1 MFKEIA
7 VPRVISHLYRF
18 DNFQADEVRGVL
30 LRNGE
35 TVTLTAKTF
44 ELLLSLIR
52 HRHETALKEVL
63 LQEVWPETFVEES
76 NLTQHISM
84 LRKALG
90 EAPQDRR
97 YIVTVP
103 GRGYRFVAEVEETS
117 HQSTSMELDQG
128 VPAPVGDAPA
138 HVVMAEPA
146 EADQA
151 AAARKPWH
159 RRKSY
164 VLLGGIIAAAL
175 LLTGIRIEFVRSR
188 SRPRVLSGKESV
200 LLADVENTT
209 GEPVF
214 DGALNEG
221 LAVTLGQS
229 PFLELASRERVRDTL
244 RFMGRSPDERVRI
257 SFAREVCERLGTE
270 ALIAGSIGRLGSAYV
285 ISIDAVACNDGSEL
299 GREQF
304 QVENKE
310 RVLPELGKAGR
321 RLRKRLGESVASI
334 QKFDVPIQQA
344 TTPSLEAL
352 KAYSLG
358 IDQRAR
364 GAEKDSIPF
373 LERAIELDPDFAMA
387 YAQLGGAYRNLG
399 ETERASE
406 YYGKAYVI
414 HRDLSEREKLYLAV
428 RYYETVQ
435 GDIDKAIE
443 TNEIWTRM
451 YPRDPRPFNSLAA
464 WYQVIGQ
471 YEKATDAARA
481 AIRLEPDYYTAYA
494 NLATSD
500 LALNRFKE
508 AGEATDQADKVRRD
522 SLYTH
527 QVRFELAFIAH
538 DQSAM
543 QRELEWGSAAERHND
558 MLATQ
563 ARALVTAGRL
573 SAGRALLEQSWK
585 HSQAG
590 GLNDNAA
597 YSMAQQALVEADF
610 GNFQRARTLAETAL
624 KAGRGI
630 DAEETA
636 AEALAFSGDV
646 RGAEKLIGEL
656 QHRFPHHAP
665 LNRAS
670 LPSTMAAVELLHANP
685 GKAIAG
691 LEQAAPYDLSEFAN
705 LSPVYVRGIAYV
717 RAGRG
722 TEAAAQF
729 QTIIDH
735 PGIDPISHR
744 HLLAYLWIGRAYAV
758 AGSRIQA
765 RESYDQFLR
774 KCSNADRDIPIVMEA
789 RREFESLR

>member
-1 MFKEIA
+1 M
-7 VPRVISHLYRF
+7 
-18 DNFQADEVRGVL
+18 RGVL
-30 LRNGE
+30 LRDE
-35 TVTLTAKTF
+35 EPVTLTAKTF

-103 GRGYRFVAEVEETS
+103 GRGYRFIAEVADTA
-117 HQSTSMELDQG
+117 QPTSMEPNQEATD
-128 VPAPVGDAPA
+128 PSRDAPTQ
-138 HVVMAEPA
+138 VVMAKPA
-146 EADQA
+146 GADQVA
-151 AAARKPWH
+151 TARKPWL
-159 RRKSY
+159 RRRSY
-164 VLLGGIIAAAL
+164 LVLGGITVVGII
-175 LLTGIRIEFVRSR
+175 LTGMWIEFARR
-188 SRPRVLSGKESV
+188 ELRPRVLTGKESV
-200 LLADVENTT
+200 LLADFENTT

-270 ALIAGSIGRLGSAYV
+270 ALIAGSIGRIGNAYV
-285 ISIDAVACNDGSEL
+285 ISIEAVACNDGSEL

-304 QVENKE
+304 QAENKE

-321 RLRKRLGESVASI
+321 RLRNRLGESLASI

-364 GAEKDSIPF
+364 GAEKNSIPF
-373 LERAIELDPDFAMA
+373 FEHAIELDPDFAMA
-387 YAQLGGAYRNLG
+387 QAQLGGAYRNLG
-399 ETERASE
+399 ESERASE
-406 YYGKAYVI
+406 YYKKAYAI
-414 HRDLSEREKLYLAV
+414 PRQLSEREKLYLAV
-428 RYYETVQ
+428 RYYETVE
-435 GDIDKAIE
+435 GDIEKAIE
-443 TNEIWTRM
+443 TNEVWTRM
-451 YPRDPRPFNSLAA
+451 YPRDPRPCNSLAA

-471 YEKATDAARA
+471 YEKAAEAARS
-481 AIRLEPDYYTAYA
+481 AIHLEPDQYTPYA

-508 AGEATDQADKVRRD
+508 ARQAADQADRVRRD
-522 SLYTH
+522 SVYTH
-527 QVRFELAFIAH
+527 RVRFDLAFIAH

-543 QRELEWGSAAERHND
+543 QRELEWGSAAERHDD

-563 ARALVTAGRL
+563 GRALVGAGRL
-573 SAGRALLEQSWK
+573 SAGRAALEQSWK
-585 HSQAG
+585 YSQAS

-597 YSMAQQALVEADF
+597 YSMATQALAEADF
-610 GNFQRARTLAETAL
+610 GNFQRARQLAETAL
-624 KAGRGI
+624 KTGHGI

-636 AEALAFSGDV
+636 AEALAFSGDA
-646 RGAEKLIGEL
+646 RGSEKLIAEL
-656 QHRFPHHAP
+656 QKRFPHHTP
-665 LNRAS
+665 LNRAC
-670 LPSTMAAVELLHANP
+670 LPSTMAALEIRHANP
-685 GKAIAG
+685 GRAIAI
-691 LEQAAPYDLSEFAN
+691 LEQAAPYDLSEFSD
-705 LSPVYVRGIAYV
+705 LSPVYVRGIAYL

-729 QTIIDH
+729 QTIIEH
-735 PGIDPISHR
+735 PGIDPLSPR
-744 HLLAYLWIGRAYAV
+744 HLLAYLWLGRAFAL
-758 AGSRIQA
+758 ASSKNQA
-765 RESYDQFLR
+765 RESYDHFL
-774 KCSNADRDIPIVMEA
+774 KECSNADRDVPILKEA
-789 RREFESLR
+789 RQEVEALR

>member
-1 MFKEIA
+1 
-7 VPRVISHLYRF
+7 LYRF
-18 DNFQADEVRGVL
+18 DKFQADEVRGVL
-30 LRNGE
+30 LRDGE
-35 TVTLTAKTF
+35 PVALTAKTF

-52 HRHETALKEVL
+52 HRHETTLKEVL
-63 LQEVWPETFVEES
+63 LQEVWPGTFVEES

-103 GRGYRFVAEVEETS
+103 GRGYRLIAEVEETS
-117 HQSTSMELDQG
+117 QQSTSMEVDQ
-128 VPAPVGDAPA
+128 PATALKEGAPTQ
-138 HVVMAEPA
+138 VVMAEPV
-146 EADQA
+146 EADLSA
-151 AAARKPWH
+151 TGHIPWF
-159 RRKSY
+159 RRRFSV
-164 VLLGGIIAAAL
+164 VLAGIIAAAF
-175 LLTGIRIEFVRSR
+175 LLTGMGIEYVRLHSR
-188 SRPRVLSGKESV
+188 ARVLTGKESV
-200 LLADVENTT
+200 LLADFENTT

-270 ALIAGSIGRLGSAYV
+270 ALIAGSIGRIGKAYV
-285 ISIDAVACNDGSEL
+285 ISIDALACNDGSEL

-304 QVENKE
+304 QAENRE

-321 RLRKRLGESVASI
+321 RLRNRLGESLASI

-352 KAYSLG
+352 RAYSLG
-358 IDQRAR
+358 IDQRAH
-364 GAEKDSIPF
+364 GAEKNSIPF
-373 LERAIELDPDFAMA
+373 FEHAIELDPDFAMA
-387 YAQLGGAYRNLG
+387 HAQLGGAYRNLG
-399 ETERASE
+399 ESERASE
-406 YYGKAYVI
+406 YYRRAYAI
-414 HRDLSEREKLYLAV
+414 PRQLSEREKLYLSV
-428 RYYETVQ
+428 RYYETVE
-435 GDIDKAIE
+435 GDIEKAIE
-443 TNEIWTRM
+443 TNEIWTRI
-451 YPRDPRPFNSLAA
+451 YPRDPRPYNSLAA

-471 YEKATDAARA
+471 YEKAADAARS
-481 AIRLEPDYYTAYA
+481 AIHLEPDYYTPYA

-508 AGEATDQADKVRRD
+508 AREAADQADKVRRD

-527 QVRFELAFIAH
+527 RVRFDLAFIAH

-563 ARALVTAGRL
+563 GRALVATGRL
-573 SAGRALLEQSWK
+573 SAGRASLEQSWR
-585 HSQAG
+585 HSLAN

-597 YSMAQQALVEADF
+597 YSIAQQALAEADF
-610 GNFQRARTLAETAL
+610 GNFQRARQLAETAL
-624 KAGRGI
+624 KTGHGI

-646 RGAEKLIGEL
+646 RGSEKLIAEL
-656 QHRFPHHAP
+656 QKRFPHHRP
-665 LNRAS
+665 LNRAC
-670 LPSTMAAVELLHANP
+670 LPSTMAALEIHHANP
-685 GKAIAG
+685 GRAIAI
-691 LEQAAPYDLSEFAN
+691 LEQAAPYDLSEFSD
-705 LSPVYVRGIAYV
+705 LSPVYVRGIAYL

-729 QTIIDH
+729 QTIIEH
-735 PGIDPISHR
+735 PGIDPLSPR
-744 HLLAYLWIGRAYAV
+744 HLLAYLWLGRAFAL
-758 AGSRIQA
+758 ASSKSQA
-765 RESYDQFLR
+765 RESYDHFL
-774 KCSNADRDIPIVMEA
+774 KDCSNADRDVPILKEA
-789 RREFESLR
+789 RREFEALR

>member
-1 MFKEIA
+1 
-7 VPRVISHLYRF
+7 LYRF

-30 LRNGE
+30 LRDE
-35 TVTLTAKTF
+35 EPVTLTAKTF

-63 LQEVWPETFVEES
+63 LHEVWPETFVEES

-103 GRGYRFVAEVEETS
+103 GRGYRFVAEVAETS
-117 HQSTSMELDQG
+117 QPSTSVEVDQAAG
-128 VPAPVGDAPA
+128 IPSENAPTQ
-138 HVVMAEPA
+138 VVMVESA

-151 AAARKPWH
+151 ATARKPPF
-159 RRKSY
+159 RRRSY
-164 VLLGGIIAAAL
+164 WVIGGIVAMAVLL
-175 LLTGIRIEFVRSR
+175 TCIEFVRR
-188 SRPRVLSGKESV
+188 GSRPRVLTGMESV
-200 LLADVENTT
+200 LLADFENTT

-257 SFAREVCERLGTE
+257 SFAREVCERLGSE
-270 ALIAGSIGRLGSAYV
+270 ALIAGSIGRIGKAYV
-285 ISIDAVACNDGSEL
+285 ISIDALACNDGSEL

-304 QVENKE
+304 QAENKE
-310 RVLPELGKAGR
+310 QVLPELGKAGR
-321 RLRKRLGESVASI
+321 RLRNRLGESLASI

-364 GAEKDSIPF
+364 AAEKNSIPF
-373 LERAIELDPDFAMA
+373 FEHAIELDPDFAMA
-387 YAQLGGAYRNLG
+387 HAQLGGAFRNLG
-399 ETERASE
+399 ESERASE
-406 YYGKAYVI
+406 YYRRAYSI
-414 HRDLSEREKLYLAV
+414 PRQLSEREKLYLSV
-428 RYYETVQ
+428 RYYETVE
-435 GDIDKAIE
+435 GDIEKAIE

-451 YPRDPRPFNSLAA
+451 YPRDPRPYNSLAA

-471 YEKATDAARA
+471 YEKAADAARS
-481 AIRLEPDYYTAYA
+481 AIHLEPDYYTPYA

-508 AGEATDQADKVRRD
+508 AKETADQADKVRRD
-522 SLYTH
+522 SHYTH
-527 QVRFELAFIAH
+527 QVRFDLAFIAH

-543 QRELEWGSAAERHND
+543 QRELEWGSEVERHND
-558 MLATQ
+558 MLASQ
-563 ARALVTAGRL
+563 GRALVATGRL
-573 SAGRALLEQSWK
+573 SAGRASLEQSWR
-585 HSQAG
+585 HSLAN

-597 YSMAQQALVEADF
+597 YSIAQQALAEADF
-610 GNFQRARTLAETAL
+610 GNLQRARQLAEAAL
-624 KAGRGI
+624 KTGRGI

-636 AEALAFSGDV
+636 AEALAFSGDL
-646 RGAEKLIGEL
+646 RGSERLIEEL
-656 QHRFPHHAP
+656 QKRFPHHTP
-665 LNRAS
+665 LNRAC
-670 LPSTMAAVELLHANP
+670 LPSTMAALEIHHANP
-685 GKAIAG
+685 GRAIAI
-691 LEQAAPYDLSEFAN
+691 LEQAAPYDLSEFSD
-705 LSPVYVRGIAYV
+705 LSPVYIRGIAYL

-729 QTIIDH
+729 QTIIEH
-735 PGIDPISHR
+735 PGIDPLSPR
-744 HLLAYLWIGRAYAV
+744 HLLAYLWLGRAFAL
-758 AGSRIQA
+758 AGSKNQA
-765 RESYDQFLR
+765 RESYDHFL
-774 KCSNADRDIPIVMEA
+774 KGCSNADRDVPILKEA
-789 RREFESLR
+789 RREFEALR